1 MMFVNLAMDKMRCMS
16 ENQSGINYKILS
28 SHQCYSTTTIT
39 ATITTL
45 FFFML
50 KFIVIMLG
58 VPCVYPVFF
67 THAKLI
73 INSDSAHF

>member
-39 ATITTL
+39 ATIITTN
-45 FFFML
+45 
-50 KFIVIMLG
+50 ISI
-58 VPCVYPVFF
+58 
-67 THAKLI
+67 TTSSTTTTITAKNNEYQKEDI
-73 INSDSAHF
+73 T